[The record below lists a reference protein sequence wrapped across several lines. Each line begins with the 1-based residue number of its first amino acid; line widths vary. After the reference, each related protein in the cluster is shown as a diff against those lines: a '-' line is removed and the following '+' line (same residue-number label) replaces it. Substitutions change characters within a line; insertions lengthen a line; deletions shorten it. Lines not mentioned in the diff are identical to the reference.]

1 MFLVSGESYTGGES
15 NPLPARRG
23 VVQHK
28 GRKPTVVY
36 VWRATDEMPELAAR
50 FGITAIPTRMASGL
64 VWAVLFG
71 QWVVKIFLSQKA
83 FDRNSNVRFPK

>member
-1 MFLVSGESYTGGES
+1 
-15 NPLPARRG
+15 
-23 VVQHK
+23 
-28 GRKPTVVY
+28 
-36 VWRATDEMPELAAR
+36 MPELAAR